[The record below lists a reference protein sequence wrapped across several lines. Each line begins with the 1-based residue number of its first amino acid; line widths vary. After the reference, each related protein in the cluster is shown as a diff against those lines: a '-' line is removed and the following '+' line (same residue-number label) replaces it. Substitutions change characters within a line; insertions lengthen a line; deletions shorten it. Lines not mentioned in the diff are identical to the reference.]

1 MAKINTE
8 YDVGA
13 AFEAIEE
20 ELISSMI
27 RNMER
32 HKVEEIEEDKQ
43 WSMWQAEQLKA
54 LEKYRKQN
62 KKKFGKE
69 FKEINKKID
78 RLILGANEDGQ
89 LDQEAEILKAI
100 KKGFPAKKVSPGGTA
115 EFFKVNDRKLNALLE
130 ATSSDMQKA
139 ESAVLRRA
147 NDQYRKVIF
156 NAQVYANTGAGTYEK
171 AVDMATKDFLSAGID
186 CIEYTNGSHH
196 TIVDYADMAIRTASK
211 RAYLQGEGTKR
222 QEWGLHLVIM
232 NKRGNPCLKCLPF
245 CGKILIDDVWSGGSS
260 KDGKYPLMSSA
271 IAAGLY
277 HPRCR
282 DSHTT
287 YFPDITTVNPKYNKQ
302 EITDIEDA
310 AKREVKQQYAKRQEK
325 KFNRLAKFSL
335 DPDNQKMYNAK
346 KEEYSKLGEV
356 LRNDTEYQDS
366 IQKRR
371 EEYRK
376 KRAEKTLDKETLKQ
390 EIAELTKQQE
400 ILENQLQ
407 KIKEEEKELTKKVYF
422 DTTATPEEA
431 TRLQKIPRQRKEVE
445 DTVSTLKTEIW
456 NKQEVYKNDVEKR
469 VVKDGIFKEVKLSKR
484 MNPETVDLLE
494 DTVRNLY
501 KKYGIMPER
510 LVFSPLKVEDATAT
524 YNWIDD
530 TIYLSNNFN
539 DAEKYL
545 EQVAKS
551 EQSLVEYNKQHDIKN
566 KAKQRLEEAE
576 TILAD
581 KSVKGYEREKARIA
595 KVEAEIQL
603 NETRM
608 AVRENL
614 TDCLVHEYGHFIHRH
629 ANVDYVQKKKYFG
642 MKELGGSF
650 NGKDWKFDIN
660 KKASSKA
667 KVEAAKISRYAA
679 NDPYEAFAEGF
690 LALEKG
696 EKIPE
701 QIAEVIAETERRAGA
716 KNIAKT
722 IDSDI
727 IISGARITDIFS
739 EEADEFAEM
748 YYKEIRSFSTDAKK
762 IAENLN
768 KKESDI
774 RKIKSYLF
782 EDKSL
787 LDTDTGEWRRFD
799 PDCAIAQSW
808 QRLMLGKDIK
818 PHDKTLIEHELLEMK
833 IKKENP
839 NMEHWKAHE
848 IASEKYDY
856 PKEAMEYYGNLEKHK
871 KDK

>member
-43 WSMWQAEQLKA
+43 WSMWQAEQLKS
-54 LEKYRKQN
+54 LEKYRKEN

-139 ESAVLRRA
+139 ENAVLRRA

-186 CIEYTNGSHH
+186 CIEYANGSRH
-196 TIVDYADMAIRTASK
+196 TIADYADMAIRTASK

-232 NKRGNPCLKCLPF
+232 NKRGSPCPKCLPF
-245 CGKILIDDVWSGGSS
+245 VGKIMIDDVWSGGSS

-282 DSHTT
+282 DAHTT
-287 YFPDITTVNPKYNKQ
+287 YFPGITTVDPKYNKQ
-302 EITDIEDA
+302 EITDIEDT
-310 AKREVKQQYAKRQEK
+310 AKREARQQYAKRQEK
-325 KFNRLAKFSL
+325 RFERLADYSL
-335 DPDNQKMYNAK
+335 DPENQQRYQQKQ
-346 KEEYSKLGEV
+346 KEWKQMV
-356 LRNDTEYQDS
+356 
-366 IQKRR
+366 
-371 EEYRK
+371 
-376 KRAEKTLDKETLKQ
+376 AEKETSGSIIEAQKKANDLGVKYALYDDLPLAMANEINDALETIPKDIRPAFVGDSATLEAYRGAKLPRKSSQFYGVHIDISPTGLCLGRNETTGRMNYDFDIQGQMIGISKKYNTAEKITKNKISEQKKYAEKHGNKWFFNEDGKSTPYHEIGHVYEDAKGLPDGFEKDATRWAAESGCDMLKNPKEAW
-390 EIAELTKQQE
+390 AEAWGAYHTQ
-400 ILENQLQ
+400 N
-407 KIKEEEKELTKKVYF
+407 KEL
-422 DTTATPEEA
+422 PE
-431 TRLQKIPRQRKEVE
+431 
-445 DTVSTLKTEIW
+445 
-456 NKQEVYKNDVEKR
+456 Y
-469 VVKDGIFKEVKLSKR
+469 
-484 MNPETVDLLE
+484 
-494 DTVRNLY
+494 
-501 KKYGIMPER
+501 
-510 LVFSPLKVEDATAT
+510 
-524 YNWIDD
+524 
-530 TIYLSNNFN
+530 
-539 DAEKYL
+539 
-545 EQVAKS
+545 
-551 EQSLVEYNKQHDIKN
+551 
-566 KAKQRLEEAE
+566 
-576 TILAD
+576 
-581 KSVKGYEREKARIA
+581 IA
-595 KVEAEIQL
+595 KYIDQA
-603 NETRM
+603 T
-608 AVRENL
+608 
-614 TDCLVHEYGHFIHRH
+614 
-629 ANVDYVQKKKYFG
+629 
-642 MKELGGSF
+642 
-650 NGKDWKFDIN
+650 
-660 KKASSKA
+660 
-667 KVEAAKISRYAA
+667 
-679 NDPYEAFAEGF
+679 
-690 LALEKG
+690 EK
-696 EKIPE
+696 P
-701 QIAEVIAETERRAGA
+701 
-716 KNIAKT
+716 IAKPV
-722 IDSDI
+722 DSGTM
-727 IISGARITDIFS
+727 ISGARITDIFS
-739 EEADEFAEM
+739 KEADEFAEM
-748 YYKEIRSFSTDAKK
+748 YYKEIRSFSTDTKK

-782 EDKSL
+782 ENKSL
-787 LDTDTGEWRRFD
+787 LDTDTGEWKRFD

-808 QRLMLGKDIK
+808 QRLMIGKDIK

-856 PKEAMEYYGNLEKHK
+856 SKEAMEYYGNIEKHK
-871 KDK
+871 KNK